1 MKNDAIRSS
10 PDVIRSSSDVIDASS
25 DAIRSSPDVL
35 RSSSG
40 VIRSSSDV
48 IRSSSDVIHSS
59 PDVIRSSSGVIRSDV
74 RHASPDAT
82 PSSGEMGLIY
92 RPNLGAYRV
101 RRLVDVSLALMLM
114 VIAVPIVA
122 IACLTILLEDGR
134 PLFFRQRRAGRFERV
149 FTIYKLRTMR
159 KDLCHDAQSP
169 THGRDPRITSVGR
182 FLRKASIDELPQLL
196 NVLLGDMTI
205 IGPRPEMPIIIG
217 KYERWQHL
225 RHLITPGITCIWQ
238 ATCRSRI
245 PLNHPEATAL
255 DIDYIRRASPA
266 LDGSLLVR
274 TFLSVVLQRGA
285 C

>member
-1 MKNDAIRSS
+1 MKAT
-10 PDVIRSSSDVIDASS
+10 VIRSSDD
-25 DAIRSSPDVL
+25 L
-35 RSSSG
+35 
-40 VIRSSSDV
+40 
-48 IRSSSDVIHSS
+48 
-59 PDVIRSSSGVIRSDV
+59 
-74 RHASPDAT
+74 
-82 PSSGEMGLIY
+82 GLIY
-92 RPNLGAYRV
+92 RPNPVAYRT
-101 RRLVDVSLALMLM
+101 RRLVDISLALMLLS
-114 VIAVPIVA
+114 IAAPLVA
-122 IACLTILLEDGR
+122 IACLMIALEDGR
-134 PLFFRQRRAGRFERV
+134 PFFFQQRRAGRFERV

-159 KDLCHDAQSP
+159 KDLCQDRQSP
-169 THGRDPRITSVGR
+169 TSGRDPRITAVGR

-196 NVLLGDMTI
+196 NVLRGDMTI
-205 IGPRPEMPIIIG
+205 VGPRPEMPIIIG
-217 KYERWQHL
+217 NYERWQHL